1 MSNFFARQAGAYA
14 NEMKRS
20 LGALLGIAQGL
31 LADGVLTDAEIE
43 FLDDW
48 LTANSAIASAWPGD
62 VLHRRIKAVLE
73 DGVVTP
79 DERTHLVDT
88 LTKLVG
94 GRLDELANLT
104 HVTEMIFD
112 DVPSVQFA
120 GSVFCLTGNF
130 VYAPREVCI
139 RETEQRG
146 GVVKSGVS
154 KKLNY
159 LVVGGLGSPEWKHGS
174 FGTKIEKAMQLKQKA
189 PLVIVHEDRWAQ
201 SLAEIADT

>member
-1 MSNFFARQAGAYA
+1 MSNFFARQGGAYA

-20 LGALLGIAQGL
+20 LGALLGIAQGV
-31 LADGVLTDAEIE
+31 LADGVLTDAEIK

-48 LTANSAIASAWPGD
+48 LTANSAIATAWPGD
-62 VLHRRIKAVLE
+62 VLHRRIRAVLE
-73 DGVVTP
+73 DGVVTM
-79 DERTHLVDT
+79 DERAHLVDT

-94 GRLDELANLT
+94 GRLEDLANLT

-146 GVVKSGVS
+146 GLIKTGVS

-189 PLVIVHEDRWAQ
+189 PIAIVHEDLWAK
-201 SLAEIADT
+201 SLFAIAAG